1 MYEEKPHL
9 LIVDDDARLRSLLYK
24 FLTENGFHVSTADE
38 ANHAWKLLEKF
49 DFDLAVLDVMMPGE
63 SGFDLTKKIRASQNE
78 DLPVLLLTAMGEVD
92 NRIDGLTFGADDYL
106 TKPFDPRELLLR
118 INAILRRTQQEMSSE
133 TLYMGDVTFDPTR
146 NQLDRKGSPISLTT
160 AESSLLH
167 FFTNHLGKIL
177 SREDLAEAL
186 PRKAHARTIDV
197 QVTRLRRK
205 IEDNPKLPR
214 YLQTIRG
221 QGYILK
227 PDRC

>member
-24 FLTENGFHVSTADE
+24 FLTENGFHVSTAED
-38 ANHAWKLLEKF
+38 ASQAKDLLKKF

-63 SGFDLTKKIRASQNE
+63 TGFELTKQIRASQNE
-78 DLPVLLLTAMGEVD
+78 DLPILLLTAMGEVD
-92 NRIDGLTFGADDYL
+92 NRIEGLTFGADDYL

-118 INAILRRTQQEMSSE
+118 INAILRRTQQESSHE
-133 TLYMGDVTFDPTR
+133 ILYMGDVTFDPTT
-146 NQLDRKGSPISLTT
+146 NQLDRKGTLISLTT
-160 AESSLLH
+160 AESGLLK

-177 SREDLAEAL
+177 SREDLAEVL
-186 PRKAHARTIDV
+186 PRKTHARTIDV